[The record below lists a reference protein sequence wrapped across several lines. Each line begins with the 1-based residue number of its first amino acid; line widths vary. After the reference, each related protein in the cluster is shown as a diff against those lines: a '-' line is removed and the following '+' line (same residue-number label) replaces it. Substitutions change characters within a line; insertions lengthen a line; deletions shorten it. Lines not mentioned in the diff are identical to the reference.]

1 MILISATITLPTTT
15 MHRLVL
21 VSEIILGMTQFLQ
34 KLPFVDIIYHVN
46 NSQPCTCVSCCNQ
59 DPPELNTKLNKL
71 YLYKLQMTAF
81 VTAMHQELFF
91 HC

>member
-21 VSEIILGMTQFLQ
+21 VSEIILGMTKCLQ

-46 NSQPCTCVSCCNQ
+46 NSQPCTCASCCNQ
-59 DPPELNTKLNKL
+59 DAPELNTKLNKL

-81 VTAMHQELFF
+81 VIAMHQELFF